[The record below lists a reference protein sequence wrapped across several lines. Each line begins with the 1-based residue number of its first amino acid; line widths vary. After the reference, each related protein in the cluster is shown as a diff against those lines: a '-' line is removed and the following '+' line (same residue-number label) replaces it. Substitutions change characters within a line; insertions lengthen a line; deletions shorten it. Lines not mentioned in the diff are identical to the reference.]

1 MDYVY
6 QKEQLGTGHAVM
18 EAKQLFQNHGG
29 NVLLL
34 YGDTPLITAK
44 SLKKLIQYHEENG
57 FAATVLTAQV
67 EDATGYGRIIR
78 NNKGSIEAIVEHKD
92 ASGEHLKINEIN
104 SGMYYFKS
112 ELLYYALE
120 HLTDDN
126 IQGEYYITD
135 TIEILNN
142 EGYDVGGYTI
152 EQADEIKGVN
162 TRVQLAQAEAYMRKS
177 INEYWMNQGV
187 TMIDPDTSYIHK
199 DVVIGKDTI
208 IYPGSQIEGST
219 IIGSNCIIGAHC
231 RIISSIIEDDV
242 EIQFSTILDSTVK
255 NGAKIG
261 PYAYIRPHCTIGE
274 NVKIGDF
281 VEVKNSSIGN
291 NSKASHL
298 TYIGDAEV
306 GEDVNIGCGVVFVN
320 YDGYKKHKTIV
331 RDHAF
336 LGCNTNLVA
345 PVEVKEG
352 AYVAAGSTITNE
364 VPSYALAI
372 ARSRQV
378 NKEGW
383 VHTNK
388 KGTKDK

>member
-1 MDYVY
+1 M
-6 QKEQLGTGHAVM
+6 K
-18 EAKQLFQNHGG
+18 
-29 NVLLL
+29 
-34 YGDTPLITAK
+34 
-44 SLKKLIQYHEENG
+44 
-57 FAATVLTAQV
+57 
-67 EDATGYGRIIR
+67 
-78 NNKGSIEAIVEHKD
+78 
-92 ASGEHLKINEIN
+92 
-104 SGMYYFKS
+104 
-112 ELLYYALE
+112 
-120 HLTDDN
+120 
-126 IQGEYYITD
+126 
-135 TIEILNN
+135 
-142 EGYDVGGYTI
+142 
-152 EQADEIKGVN
+152 
-162 TRVQLAQAEAYMRKS
+162 
-177 INEYWMNQGV
+177 
-187 TMIDPDTSYIHK
+187 
-199 DVVIGKDTI
+199 
-208 IYPGSQIEGST
+208 
-219 IIGSNCIIGAHC
+219 
-231 RIISSIIEDDV
+231 
-242 EIQFSTILDSTVK
+242 FSTILDSTVK

-306 GEDVNIGCGVVFVN
+306 GVVFVN
-320 YDGYKKHKTIV
+320 YDGHKKHKTIV

-383 VHTNK
+383 VYTNK